1 MAQNNSNIRH
11 QGTIK
16 WFNSTKGFGFIVP
29 SSGDK
34 DVFVHA
40 NDVKD
45 SRINPDKITEG
56 AKISYSLKEAR
67 GKVSAVDIVI
77 E

>member
-1 MAQNNSNIRH
+1 MAQSNPNTRY

-29 SSGDK
+29 TDGGK
-34 DVFVHA
+34 DVFLHA

-45 SRINPDKITEG
+45 SRINPDHLTEG
-56 AKISYSLKEAR
+56 SKISYSLKESR
-67 GKVSAVDIVI
+67 GKLSAVDIVI